1 MTTRQNSDPLSSSVK
16 TLHALL
22 EEQQQLIVTQ
32 QQRILVLEEYLRLYQ
47 QKQFSSS
54 SEQQKSEV
62 QDDLFNE
69 AEAFEESEASEVE
82 VEEAAQ
88 DAQDSNVISESAPQT
103 RAKPRGRKPLPEH
116 LPRIRIEHDLSDE
129 EKRCACGCQR
139 HLIGEVSSEQ
149 LEIIPAQLRVLLH
162 VRKKY
167 ACRRCESAPITAPL
181 PAQPIPKSNA
191 APGLLAHV
199 AVAKYQDALPLYRQ
213 HHILKRHGIEL
224 SRQTLAYW
232 MIRSGQLLQ
241 PLLNL
246 LQDQLLAGAMIQMD
260 ETPIQVLN
268 ETERRA
274 QQRSYMWIRRGGEAE
289 KRIILFHYA
298 ASRASAVAQQ
308 LLDGYQGYLQSDDYA
323 AYHALGQWAG
333 IELLGCWAHARR
345 KFIEAQMAN
354 KPKGKNRGKSKSG
367 KADMALSFI
376 GKLYGIERQIKDQ
389 PPDERK
395 RVRQQQAKPILQQ
408 FRAWLD
414 KNQNHV
420 LPKGLLGKALS
431 YLDKN
436 WQKLQ
441 VYLEDGRL
449 EIDNN
454 GAENAL
460 RPFVI
465 GRKNWLFSDTAKG
478 AQASAALYS
487 VIETAKANGVEPY
500 HYLKRVFTELP
511 KANCVEEIE
520 ALLPW
525 NVSNSV

>member
-1 MTTRQNSDPLSSSVK
+1 MTTGVNKNKNKNSASEAPSQEA
-16 TLHALL
+16 ALEAL
-22 EEQQQLIVTQ
+22 PNDVAALKRLIAS
-32 QQRILVLEEYLRLYQ
+32 LEEYLRLYQ
-47 QKQFSSS
+47 QKQFASS
-54 SEQQKSEV
+54 SEQQKGGTQGE
-62 QDDLFNE
+62 LFNE
-69 AEAFEESEASEVE
+69 AETLEESEASESE
-82 VEEAAQ
+82 TNEPAQ
-88 DAQDSNVISESAPQT
+88 DADVIGESAPQKS
-103 RAKPRGRKPLPEH
+103 AKPRGRKPLPEH
-116 LPRIRIEHDLSDE
+116 LPRIRIEYDLSDE

-149 LEIIPAQLRVLLH
+149 LELIPAQLRVLLH

-167 ACRRCESAPITAPL
+167 ACRQCESAPITASL

-213 HHILKRHGIEL
+213 QHILKRHGIEL
-224 SRQTLAYW
+224 SRQTLAHW
-232 MIRSGQLLQ
+232 MIRSGQLIQ

-268 ETERRA
+268 EAQRSA

-289 KRIILFHYA
+289 KRIVLFHYE
-298 ASRASAVAQQ
+298 ASRSSAVAQQ
-308 LLDGYQGYLQSDDYA
+308 LLEGYQGYLQSDDYA
-323 AYHALGQWAG
+323 AYHVLGRREG

-345 KFIEAQMAN
+345 KFIESQTAN

-367 KADMALSFI
+367 KTEMALSFI
-376 GKLYGIERQIKDQ
+376 GKLYDLERQIKGQ

-395 RVRQQQAKPILQQ
+395 RVRQQQAKPILKQ

-414 KNQNHV
+414 KNQDQV

-431 YLDKN
+431 YLEKN

-465 GRKNWLFSDTAKG
+465 GRKNWLFSDTPKG

-487 VIETAKANGVEPY
+487 LIETAKANELEPY
-500 HYLKRVFTELP
+500 HYLKKVFTELP

-525 NVSNSV
+525 NVSN